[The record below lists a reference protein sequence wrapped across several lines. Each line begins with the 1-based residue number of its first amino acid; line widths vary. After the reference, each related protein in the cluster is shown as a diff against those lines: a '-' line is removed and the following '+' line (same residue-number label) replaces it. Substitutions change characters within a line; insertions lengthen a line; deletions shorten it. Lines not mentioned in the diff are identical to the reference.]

1 MPVTTEFADGHI
13 DAGEN
18 KRLVV
23 TPKDNS
29 GAAIDPQSLDVT
41 LTAPDGTET
50 TFSKSDFTPNGDDFV
65 LRPLFD
71 QGGTWALEV
80 EVTGTLG
87 NTEITN
93 KERIFVQS

>member
-23 TPKDNS
+23 TPRDDS
-29 GAAIDPQSLDVT
+29 GAAIDPQTLDVT
-41 LTAPDGTET
+41 LTAPDGTEK
-50 TFSKSDFTPNGDDFV
+50 TFSKADFSSNGDDFV

-71 QGGTWALEV
+71 QGGTWGLKV